1 MNRKK
6 TLCIEGQKRL
16 CLPKPATYPNV
27 TSPLE
32 LHQTV
37 DVILNYASAITEIS
51 LLLSRPYAFPMVVR
65 ANKTASCSR
74 DGAS

>member
-1 MNRKK
+1 MNRET
-6 TLCIEGQKRL
+6 TLCIKGQKRL

-27 TSPLE
+27 TSLTE

-37 DVILNYASAITEIS
+37 DVILNYASAIREIS
-51 LLLSRPYAFPMVVR
+51 LLLSRPYAFPSVIR
-65 ANKTASCSR
+65 ANKTESCSR